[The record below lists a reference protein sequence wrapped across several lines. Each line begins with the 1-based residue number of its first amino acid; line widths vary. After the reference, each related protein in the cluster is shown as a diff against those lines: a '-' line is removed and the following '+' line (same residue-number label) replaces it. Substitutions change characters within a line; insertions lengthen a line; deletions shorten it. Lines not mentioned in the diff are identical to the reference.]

1 MLALSALLY
10 AVHWFVYYS
19 IKISLP
25 AADHLHFWLDC
36 AHYALWVLL
45 PVTGWVAESWLG
57 RYRAIFVGLLL
68 STVTVLI
75 LQVVFVLLNIDMD
88 QIPAF
93 VLAIGSLVFG
103 IFGIGGIYTIMLP
116 FTLDQMI
123 GASAE
128 ELSAT
133 VHWYFW
139 GFNISLLTREILPYV
154 LTQLHYNTVTTSV
167 VFLTLGSS
175 SLSAVLVMDCL
186 CHKWLDTDDKT
197 GNPIKLIYEVLNYA
211 RKNKYPRLRSAFTYI
226 DEEQPLRLDFGK
238 RKFGGPFTEEEV
250 EDVRTLFRLIPLLVF
265 TIIGPFLTL
274 EFYDQLGLHAISV
287 TTNQTLEFVSNLKST
302 TYYTASLFL
311 IPVYRFILYPLIG
324 KYIPSML
331 EMIGAGIS
339 LCLLSVL
346 INLAVESV
354 LGHFYS
360 NASHCTFHDMATTGT
375 IPIPLYWVLII
386 ELVNGV
392 GAAMTVCSLFEFV
405 MAQTPNRMRGVMMGL
420 VITVIG
426 FGVLGTVIHSQI
438 FKISQLQ
445 TATPSCVFY
454 YYLVLS
460 LLMLLI
466 LVVYVVLAKHYKLRE
481 RERHLNVNVV
491 VEEHYTRYLD
501 KEEEYMNDISS
512 L

>member
-1 MLALSALLY
+1 
-10 AVHWFVYYS
+10 
-19 IKISLP
+19 
-25 AADHLHFWLDC
+25 
-36 AHYALWVLL
+36 
-45 PVTGWVAESWLG
+45 
-57 RYRAIFVGLLL
+57 
-68 STVTVLI
+68 
-75 LQVVFVLLNIDMD
+75 MD

-103 IFGIGGIYTIMLP
+103 TCGIGGIYTIMLP

-128 ELSAT
+128 ELSAA

-139 GFNISLLTREILPYV
+139 GFIISLLIKEVLPYL
-154 LTQLHYNTVTTSV
+154 LTQLHYTTITTSV
-167 VFLTLGSS
+167 VFLTLGSL
-175 SLSAVLVMDCL
+175 SLSTVLIMDCL
-186 CHKWLDTDDKT
+186 CHKWLDTRDKT
-197 GNPIKLIYEVLNYA
+197 GNPMKLIYEVLNYA

-226 DEEQPLRLDFGK
+226 DEEQPSRLDFGK
-238 RKFGGPFTEEEV
+238 HKFGGPFTEEEV
-250 EDVRTLFRLIPLLVF
+250 EDVKTLFRLIPLLVF
-265 TIIGPFLTL
+265 AIIGPFLTL
-274 EFYDQLGLHAISV
+274 EFYDQLGLHAIV
-287 TTNQTLEFVSNLKST
+287 TTNQTLEFFHNLKST
-302 TYYTASLFL
+302 TYYTASFFL
-311 IPVYRFILYPLIG
+311 IPVYRFIVYPLVG

-331 EMIGAGIS
+331 KIIGVGIFV
-339 LCLLSVL
+339 CFVSVL

-360 NASHCTFHDMATTGT
+360 NASQCTFDDVTATGT
-375 IPIPLYWVLII
+375 IPIPLYWLLII
-386 ELVNGV
+386 ESVNGV
-392 GAAMTVCSLFEFV
+392 GVAMTVCSLFEFV

-438 FKISQLQ
+438 FKISQLR

-481 RERHLNVNVV
+481 RERHLNLNVI
-491 VEEHYTRYLD
+491 VEEHHYRYLD
-501 KEEEYMNDISS
+501 KEEEYMKDIS
-512 L
+512 LL